1 MKYRI
6 SNTGN
11 CVRVRHL
18 DTITSSMRN
27 GSPMSQHEL
36 TGDDNTRPRGIFL
49 MAGLILLL
57 QGFGLFAPMAVL
69 GGAIQWPDSL
79 DFPPAQML
87 PLLLK
92 ELDAVQMGYGLYLG
106 YSLLFLVT
114 GVVTVCLA
122 ARPRALGV
130 LALIAIGAAA
140 ASALAR
146 AIGILRWLTG
156 SVTLAEAHAAPGLSD
171 EGRAAIET
179 MQAAINAWG
188 GAIGEM
194 LGVAAF
200 AAIWAIATGLLIL
213 RERQLPVWA
222 GMSGL
227 AVGVLVALP
236 ALELFGITPPVSIV
250 VSTTGIQLWFMALG
264 LLFLWRAWRRPV

>member
-1 MKYRI
+1 MTAHDP
-6 SNTGN
+6 SPD
-11 CVRVRHL
+11 RH
-18 DTITSSMRN
+18 TS
-27 GSPMSQHEL
+27 
-36 TGDDNTRPRGIFL
+36 RPL
-49 MAGLILLL
+49 WLVAGLVLLL

-79 DFPPAQML
+79 DYAPAQML
-87 PLLLK
+87 PLLR
-92 ELDAVQMGYGLYLG
+92 EQLDAVRLGYGLYLG

-114 GVVTVCLA
+114 GVLTVRLA
-122 ARPRALGV
+122 ARPGALGA
-130 LALIAIGAAA
+130 LAFIAVGAAA

-156 SVTLAEAHAAPGLSD
+156 SVSLAEAHAAPGLSV
-171 EGRAAIET
+171 ESRAAIEH

-200 AAIWAIATGLLIL
+200 AAIWAIATSLLIL
-213 RERQLPVWA
+213 RERQLPGWA
-222 GMSGL
+222 GLSGL
-227 AVGVLVALP
+227 VVGLLVAMP

-250 VSTTGIQLWFMALG
+250 VSTTAIQLWFMALG
-264 LLFLWRAWRRPV
+264 LLFLWRALRRSA

>member
-1 MKYRI
+1 MA
-6 SNTGN
+6 
-11 CVRVRHL
+11 
-18 DTITSSMRN
+18 
-27 GSPMSQHEL
+27 QHEL
-36 TGDDNTRPRGIFL
+36 TLDCNTRPRSL
-49 MAGLILLL
+49 LLVAGVILLL
-57 QGFGLFAPMAVL
+57 QGFSLFAPMAVL

-92 ELDAVQMGYGLYLG
+92 ELDAVQTGYGLYLG

-114 GVVTVCLA
+114 GVVTVYLA
-122 ARPRALGV
+122 ARPGALGI
-130 LALIAIGAAA
+130 LAFIAIGAAA

-194 LGVAAF
+194 LGVAVF
-200 AAIWAIATGLLIL
+200 AAIWAIATSLLIL
-213 RERQLPVWA
+213 RERQLPTWA
-222 GMSGL
+222 GMTGL
-227 AVGVLVALP
+227 VVGILVAVP
-236 ALELFGITPPVSIV
+236 FMELFGVTPPVSIV
-250 VSTTGIQLWFMALG
+250 VSTTGIQLWFIALG
-264 LLFLWRAWRRPV
+264 LLFLWRAFRRSA

>member
-36 TGDDNTRPRGIFL
+36 TGDDKTRPSGIFL

-114 GVVTVCLA
+114 GVVTVYLA
-122 ARPRALGV
+122 ARPGALGV

-156 SVTLAEAHAAPGLSD
+156 SVALAEAHAAPGLSD
-171 EGRAAIET
+171 EERAAIET

-264 LLFLWRAWRRPV
+264 LLFLWRAWHRPV